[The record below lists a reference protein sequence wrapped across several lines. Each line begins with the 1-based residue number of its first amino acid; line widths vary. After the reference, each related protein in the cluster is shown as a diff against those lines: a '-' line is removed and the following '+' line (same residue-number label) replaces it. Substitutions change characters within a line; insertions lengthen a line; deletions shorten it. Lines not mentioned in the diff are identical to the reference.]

1 MPDVSGPDLI
11 ARAQRGDV
19 DAIGALYD
27 MHYRAIFRYLRARVG
42 DQQLAEDL
50 TGDVFRRMLTGVRQY
65 RPMGLPFQ
73 AWLFRI
79 AHNLLVDH
87 YRQES
92 SHRLVSLQKTE
103 SQPDIEADP
112 ASVT

>member
-1 MPDVSGPDLI
+1 MLHRGVPMPDVSGPDLI

-65 RPMGLPFQ
+65 RPMGCSSMNSFK
-73 AWLFRI
+73 ALFDGPRDSTGI
-79 AHNLLVDH
+79 
-87 YRQES
+87 
-92 SHRLVSLQKTE
+92 
-103 SQPDIEADP
+103 PEAM
-112 ASVT
+112 